1 MKNIEYQ
8 RLISLSLIFIA
19 IVVFFGSAIM
29 FGNYN
34 TQDIWPRIVGAL
46 FGVVLSAIITML
58 LLSGQTRNA
67 LEKERN
73 AEIFKEK
80 LKIYQEYLHALC
92 KILKDGEITSEEA
105 VELQFL
111 TSYISLHTRSKSIY
125 QISAN
130 SSNIINLY
138 VGEKSPTKNTED
150 LLKNL
155 FDIVHCFRK
164 ELYPKDMTW
173 DNTDI
178 NKTIEEL
185 QILEQVAV

>member
-92 KILKDGEITSEEA
+92 KILKDGEITS
-105 VELQFL
+105 
-111 TSYISLHTRSKSIY
+111 YISLHTRSKSIY

-130 SSNIINLY
+130 ASNIINLY

>member
-1 MKNIEYQ
+1 MKSIEYQ

-111 TSYISLHTRSKSIY
+111 TSYISLHTRSKSICE
-125 QISAN
+125 ISAN
-130 SSNIINLY
+130 ASNIIHLY
-138 VGEKSPTKNTED
+138 VGKNSPTKNTEE

-155 FDIVHCFRK
+155 FKIVHCFRK
-164 ELYPKDMTW
+164 ELYPKDITW
-173 DNTDI
+173 DNSDI
-178 NKTIEEL
+178 NKTIEKL
-185 QILEQVAV
+185 QVLEQVAV

>member
-92 KILKDGEITSEEA
+92 KILKDGR
-105 VELQFL
+105 
-111 TSYISLHTRSKSIY
+111 LHQRK
-125 QISAN
+125 
-130 SSNIINLY
+130 
-138 VGEKSPTKNTED
+138 
-150 LLKNL
+150 LLSCN
-155 FDIVHCFRK
+155 F
-164 ELYPKDMTW
+164 
-173 DNTDI
+173 
-178 NKTIEEL
+178 
-185 QILEQVAV
+185 

>member
-1 MKNIEYQ
+1 MTVSLGTVDNLTLFPSLFYDWGINRNSFMKNIEYQ

-34 TQDIWPRIVGAL
+34 TQDIWPRIVGACL
-46 FGVVLSAIITML
+46 EWSYLPHYDASFVWSD
-58 LLSGQTRNA
+58 RNA

-125 QISAN
+125 KISAN
-130 SSNIINLY
+130 ASNIINLY

-150 LLKNL
+150 LLKKSL
-155 FDIVHCFRK
+155 
-164 ELYPKDMTW
+164 
-173 DNTDI
+173 
-178 NKTIEEL
+178 
-185 QILEQVAV
+185 

>member
-130 SSNIINLY
+130 ASNIINLY

-155 FDIVHCFRK
+155 FEIVHYFRK

>member
-1 MKNIEYQ
+1 MKKIESQ
-8 RLISLSLIFIA
+8 GLISLSLIFIA

-130 SSNIINLY
+130 ASNIINLY

-178 NKTIEEL
+178 NNTIDRKS
-185 QILEQVAV
+185 VV

>member
-1 MKNIEYQ
+1 MKSIEYQ

-58 LLSGQTRNA
+58 LLSGQTCNA

-73 AEIFKEK
+73 TEIFKEK

-111 TSYISLHTRSKSIY
+111 TSYISLHTKSKSICE
-125 QISAN
+125 ISAN
-130 SSNIINLY
+130 ASNIIHLY
-138 VGEKSPTKNTED
+138 VGKKTPTKNTEE

-155 FDIVHCFRK
+155 FEIVHCFRE
-164 ELYPKDMTW
+164 ELYPKDMAW
-173 DNTDI
+173 NNNDI
-178 NKTIEEL
+178 NKTIEKL

>member
-1 MKNIEYQ
+1 MKSIEYQ

-73 AEIFKEK
+73 TEIFKEK

-111 TSYISLHTRSKSIY
+111 TSYISLHTKSKSICE
-125 QISAN
+125 ISAN
-130 SSNIINLY
+130 ASNIIHLY
-138 VGEKSPTKNTED
+138 VGKKTPTKNTEE

-155 FDIVHCFRK
+155 FEIVHCFRE
-164 ELYPKDMTW
+164 ELYPKDMAW
-173 DNTDI
+173 NNNDI
-178 NKTIEEL
+178 NKTIEKL

>member
-1 MKNIEYQ
+1 MKSIEYQ

-73 AEIFKEK
+73 TEIFKEK

-111 TSYISLHTRSKSIY
+111 TSYISLHTKSKSICE
-125 QISAN
+125 ISAN
-130 SSNIINLY
+130 ASNIIHLY
-138 VGEKSPTKNTED
+138 VGKKTPTKNTEE

-155 FDIVHCFRK
+155 FEMSTVLGKSYIQK
-164 ELYPKDMTW
+164 IWLGIIM
-173 DNTDI
+173 
-178 NKTIEEL
+178 
-185 QILEQVAV
+185 ILIRL